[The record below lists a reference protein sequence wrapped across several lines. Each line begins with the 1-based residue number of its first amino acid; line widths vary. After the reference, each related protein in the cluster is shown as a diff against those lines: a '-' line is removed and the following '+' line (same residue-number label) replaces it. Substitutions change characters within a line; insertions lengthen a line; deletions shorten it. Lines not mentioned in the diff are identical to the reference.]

1 MPADSPLAAGLE
13 GAGPDD
19 CLAVRLARSYEQGAT
34 SDPLV
39 SCQICGSTA
48 EEVACVPSLVG
59 GEVIGAVLVQ
69 SEQPIEA
76 DHRLRV
82 TESVAQA
89 GPVLANLR
97 LLAIAETRAA
107 TDALTGLP
115 NARSCTDTL
124 KRMVAHAGR
133 TLSPLSA
140 VLLDLDHFKQINDRF
155 GHGAGDD
162 VLAAVGQTLAGT
174 VRASDFAGRLGGE
187 EFVLLLP
194 DTDQAGALEVA
205 EKVRNAIAQLD
216 IARVEREITA
226 SLGIATYPLDAT
238 DGENLLRQADR
249 ALYAAK
255 AAGRNRVELTT

>member
-1 MPADSPLAAGLE
+1 
-13 GAGPDD
+13 
-19 CLAVRLARSYEQGAT
+19 
-34 SDPLV
+34 
-39 SCQICGSTA
+39 
-48 EEVACVPSLVG
+48 VG

-69 SEQPIEA
+69 SDQPIPAEQ
-76 DHRLRV
+76 RERV

-89 GPVLANLR
+89 GPVLANMR
-97 LLAIAETRAA
+97 MLAIAETRAA

-115 NARSCTDTL
+115 NARSCNDTL

-133 TLSPLSA
+133 AVSPLSA

-162 VLAAVGQTLAGT
+162 VLAAVGQVLSGT

-187 EFVLLLP
+187 EFLLLLP
-194 DTDQAGALEVA
+194 DTDRTGALEVA
-205 EKVRNAIAQLD
+205 EKVRTAIAQLD

-226 SLGIATYPLDAT
+226 SLGIATYPMDAV

-255 AAGRNRVELTT
+255 AAGRNRVELTA